1 MAHTRDHEALTY
13 VHRLRAL
20 TVELNLLGS
29 EFATRNNLHTTDLQA
44 LICLLDAARTG
55 TAPTLGWL
63 GGQLGISSAST
74 TALVD
79 RLETAGMLERTRDT
93 EDRRRVLVTVTPRAE
108 GLGWSFFGPL
118 IGRVVDVIGTFSP
131 GEQQTIST
139 FLARMQEAASD
150 ARDAHRS

>member
-1 MAHTRDHEALTY
+1 MAY

-29 EFATRNNLHTTDLQA
+29 EFATRNSLHSTDLQA
-44 LICLLDAARTG
+44 LICLLDAVRSG
-55 TAPTLGWL
+55 TPPTPGWL
-63 GGQLGISSAST
+63 GSQLGISSAST

-79 RLETAGMLERTRDT
+79 RLEAAGLLARTRDT

-108 GLGWSFFGPL
+108 ELGWSFFGPL
-118 IGRVVDVIGTFSP
+118 IGRVVDVIDTFSL

-139 FLARMQEAASD
+139 FLARMQDAASD
-150 ARDAHRS
+150 VRDSHRS

>member
-1 MAHTRDHEALTY
+1 MAY

-29 EFATRNNLHTTDLQA
+29 EFATRNGLHSTDLQA
-44 LICLLDAARTG
+44 LICLLDAVRSG
-55 TAPTLGWL
+55 TPPTPGWL
-63 GGQLGISSAST
+63 GSQLGISSAST

-79 RLETAGMLERTRDT
+79 RLEATGLLARTRDT

-108 GLGWSFFGPL
+108 ELGWSFFGPL
-118 IGRVVDVIGTFSP
+118 IGRVVDVIDTFSP

-139 FLARMQEAASD
+139 FLARMQDAASD
-150 ARDAHRS
+150 ARDLHRS